1 MRVALYIRV
10 STKDQTTENQ
20 RIELLEI
27 CRRNNYEVVEIY
39 DETVSGTKDLK
50 ERPQLKKLL
59 KEASQKKFQKLII
72 WSIDR
77 LGRNLVNILSVLEQL
92 RELDIEVFSYR
103 QGIDSS
109 TSMGRSFMAMVGIF
123 SEIET
128 DLRKERQR
136 IGIKRALAQGAR
148 FGRKSVITPKFRK
161 EALSFREEGKSY
173 NQIAHLLN
181 SNKATVYKA
190 INTVGKG

>member
-1 MRVALYIRV
+1 
-10 STKDQTTENQ
+10 
-20 RIELLEI
+20 
-27 CRRNNYEVVEIY
+27 
-39 DETVSGTKDLK
+39 
-50 ERPQLKKLL
+50 
-59 KEASQKKFQKLII
+59 
-72 WSIDR
+72 
-77 LGRNLVNILSVLEQL
+77 
-92 RELDIEVFSYR
+92 
-103 QGIDSS
+103 
-109 TSMGRSFMAMVGIF
+109 MAMVGIF